1 MQVDLYGSFPG
12 RLNRDLF
19 RNDGTIGIELIIRYV
34 TGKAV
39 GKTTEAAGFNIW
51 SVPKKV
57 TDCSASQ

>member
-51 SVPKKV
+51 SVP
-57 TDCSASQ
+57 